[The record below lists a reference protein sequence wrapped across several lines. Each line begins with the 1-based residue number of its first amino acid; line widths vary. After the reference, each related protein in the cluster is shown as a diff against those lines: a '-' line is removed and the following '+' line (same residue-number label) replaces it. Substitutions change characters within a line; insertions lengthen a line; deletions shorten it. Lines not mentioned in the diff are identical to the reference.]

1 MTNIAYSLVSKNSA
15 ITGSGTTSNAPSFI
29 SKAFQTRL
37 ETSSDDG
44 KEAIM
49 REILSVVNCYSS
61 KSTGSNEEELAAALL
76 NDQQLLMAIIRY
88 VMPSKSKSVKKLL
101 YQYWEVVPKL
111 DETTSTLK
119 QEFILLSANLHA
131 DLKNVNHFVRGSCL
145 RLLMKFKEREIL
157 EHLVDDV
164 FQLLEDSKKFVRK
177 YSILTLLSI
186 YEVDE
191 ILVPDF
197 KAVIEEFLNKEIQG
211 EKDGVILRNGFLAL
225 WKIDT
230 DAARDWLLKA
240 ITYDIDILNTNADDN
255 DNEEPANPENIHPL
269 LIQIF
274 TQFIKEDT
282 FNSLTSSEIK
292 LTYLDTLVSKIDVIE
307 NREVKLDY
315 VWALV
320 NLTTVLISNSNEFD
334 LIETIDTIVSNLTV
348 LFVQE
353 SDWNVKLILL
363 SQIKSLI
370 STSNNEQLA
379 TLYKQ
384 QLSLQ
389 IQTILSVIGS
399 NDPYLSKAAL
409 KLVLDLVDFK
419 TSSEVVGFLKK
430 ELLISFDVRK
440 SQSVASKEY
449 LNEYRTLLITSITKI
464 ATDYDKVA
472 VEVAS
477 LLLEGMAVLDTTACL
492 EVVSF
497 LKKVM
502 IKAESSGNSSLKIQ
516 LIDKLI
522 LKLNEIKHARVY
534 RSCLWLLGEY
544 ANEKKLIVAVWNHLR
559 ESLSFKDESSSKK
572 NNKTKSSD
580 SESVPVTTGPV
591 ILPDGTYSNAPIA
604 TETLEKTTNDD
615 DYEGDSE
622 DADDIP
628 PLKLFLKKG
637 DYYTMTIIS
646 TCIVKLILQAIAL
659 SPLTNEAITGTP
671 VVNGM
676 KQEGILMLIHIIRF
690 KNKLLINKKIDEDS
704 KEKIM
709 QNIEILL
716 NLNTVEVVTEMKE
729 IYLDTTLEAFQ
740 RQFKTLQT
748 SKSIL
753 QKNSNGDILPKN
765 DTYKVDSQ
773 IGFRLLPGSCNS
785 KLSDNSVLKD
795 IDFAIHGNK
804 DGKSSTTS
812 SSVDSSNTATSKLAK
827 IVQLTGFSD
836 PVYAEACIL
845 TNQFELTLDLLI
857 VNQTRETLKN
867 LHLQFSSLGD
877 VKILEQ
883 PSAINVIAHGFHR
896 FVINCKVN
904 SADTGVIFGNIIYDG
919 AHGDDSK
926 YVIMND
932 VHINIMDYIKK
943 QDLKDDNKFRV
954 MWNEFEWENKIN
966 VKTNNF
972 NSCQDYLYKL
982 CDYTNMEILNKNDIN
997 FDDDNDENNRF
1008 LSCNLF
1014 AKSSFGEEVLANVCI
1029 EKLPETGD
1037 IVGNVRI
1044 RSEGQG
1050 LALSLGERIA
1060 MVAKNVKKLQ
1070 LEKI

>member
-1 MTNIAYSLVSKNSA
+1 MTNVAYSLVSKNSA
-15 ITGSGTTSNAPSFI
+15 ITGTSAGSTAPSFI

-37 ETSSDDG
+37 ESPNDDT

-49 REILSVVNCYSS
+49 REILSVVNCYSTMN
-61 KSTGSNEEELAAALL
+61 TGSNEEELAAALL
-76 NDQQLLMAIIRY
+76 NDQQLLMSIIRY

-111 DETTSTLK
+111 DEATASLK

-191 ILVPDF
+191 VLVPEF
-197 KAVIEEFLNKEIQG
+197 KEVIEEFLNKELQG
-211 EKDGVILRNGFLAL
+211 ERDGIVLRNGFLAL
-225 WKIDT
+225 WKVDFA
-230 DAARDWLLKA
+230 AARDWLLKV
-240 ITYDIDILNTNADDN
+240 INGDLKIENTNGDDN
-255 DNEEPANPENIHPL
+255 DNEEPASPENVHPL
-269 LIQIF
+269 LIEIF
-274 TQFIKEDT
+274 TQYIKEDT
-282 FNSLTSSEIK
+282 FDSLTSSEIK
-292 LTYLDTLVSKIDVIE
+292 LTYLDTLVNKIEHVE

-315 VWALV
+315 IWALV
-320 NLTTVLISNSNEFD
+320 NLTNVLISNSHEFD
-334 LIETIDTIVSNLTV
+334 LVETIDTIVSNLTA
-348 LFVQE
+348 LFVGE

-370 STSNNEQLA
+370 SSNNNEQLA

-384 QLSLQ
+384 QLAQQ

-399 NDPYLSKAAL
+399 NDPYLSEAAL

-430 ELLISFDVRK
+430 ELLVSFDIRK
-440 SQSVASKEY
+440 SQSVASKES
-449 LNEYRTLLITSITKI
+449 LNQYRTLLITSITKV

-472 VEVAS
+472 VEVSS
-477 LLLEGMAVLDTTACL
+477 LLLEGMPVLDTTACL
-492 EVVSF
+492 EVIAF
-497 LKKVM
+497 LKK
-502 IKAESSGNSSLKIQ
+502 IITKAETSGNIDLKMQFIE
-516 LIDKLI
+516 KLI
-522 LKLNEIKHARVY
+522 LKMNDIKHARVY

-544 ANEKKLIVAVWNHLR
+544 SRDKKLIVSVWNHLR
-559 ESLSFKDESSSKK
+559 DSLSFKKEESQQKAEA
-572 NNKTKSSD
+572 NF
-580 SESVPVTTGPV
+580 SEENIPVATGPI
-591 ILPDGTYSNAPIA
+591 ILPDGTYSSAPIA
-604 TETLEKTTNDD
+604 SDTLDSRNHADGEEEEEVDD
-615 DYEGDSE
+615 M
-622 DADDIP
+622 P

-637 DYYTMTIIS
+637 DYYTMSIIS
-646 TCIVKLILQAIAL
+646 TCIVKLILQAISL
-659 SPLTNEAITGTP
+659 SPLSHEAVNGTP

-676 KQEGILMLIHIIRF
+676 KQEGILMLIQIVRY
-690 KNKLLINKKIDEDS
+690 KNKLLSTKKIDEDS
-704 KEKIM
+704 REKIM
-709 QNIEILL
+709 KNIEVLL
-716 NLNTVEVVTEMKE
+716 NLNTVEYVEDIKK
-729 IYLDTTLEAFQ
+729 IYLETTLEAFKK
-740 RQFKTLQT
+740 QFRNLL
-748 SKSIL
+748 SAKSVV

-765 DTYKVDSQ
+765 DSYKVDAP
-773 IGFRLLPGSCNS
+773 IGFRLLPGSSNS
-785 KLSDNSVLKD
+785 KLADSSVLKD
-795 IDFAIHGNK
+795 INNAINGKK
-804 DGKSSTTS
+804 DSKSSTLT
-812 SSVDSSNTATSKLAK
+812 DSYATATSKLAK

-836 PVYAEACIL
+836 AVYAEACIL
-845 TNQFELTLDLLI
+845 TNQFELTLDMLI
-857 VNQTRETLKN
+857 VNQTKETLKN
-867 LHLQFSSLGD
+867 LHLQFSTLGD

-883 PSAINVIAHGFHR
+883 PSSINIVAHGFHR
-896 FVINCKVN
+896 FIINCKVN

-926 YVIMND
+926 YVILND

-943 QDLKDDNKFRV
+943 HDLKDDNKFRV

-972 NSCQDYLYKL
+972 KSCQEYLYKL

-997 FDDDNDENNRF
+997 VDEDNDENNRF

-1029 EKLPETGD
+1029 EKLPQTGD

-1060 MVAKNVKKLQ
+1060 MVAKNVRKIKLD
-1070 LEKI
+1070 KI

>member
-1 MTNIAYSLVSKNSA
+1 
-15 ITGSGTTSNAPSFI
+15 
-29 SKAFQTRL
+29 
-37 ETSSDDG
+37 
-44 KEAIM
+44 
-49 REILSVVNCYSS
+49 
-61 KSTGSNEEELAAALL
+61 
-76 NDQQLLMAIIRY
+76 
-88 VMPSKSKSVKKLL
+88 
-101 YQYWEVVPKL
+101 
-111 DETTSTLK
+111 
-119 QEFILLSANLHA
+119 
-131 DLKNVNHFVRGSCL
+131 
-145 RLLMKFKEREIL
+145 
-157 EHLVDDV
+157 
-164 FQLLEDSKKFVRK
+164 
-177 YSILTLLSI
+177 
-186 YEVDE
+186 
-191 ILVPDF
+191 
-197 KAVIEEFLNKEIQG
+197 
-211 EKDGVILRNGFLAL
+211 
-225 WKIDT
+225 
-230 DAARDWLLKA
+230 
-240 ITYDIDILNTNADDN
+240 
-255 DNEEPANPENIHPL
+255 
-269 LIQIF
+269 
-274 TQFIKEDT
+274 
-282 FNSLTSSEIK
+282 
-292 LTYLDTLVSKIDVIE
+292 
-307 NREVKLDY
+307 
-315 VWALV
+315 
-320 NLTTVLISNSNEFD
+320 
-334 LIETIDTIVSNLTV
+334 
-348 LFVQE
+348 
-353 SDWNVKLILL
+353 
-363 SQIKSLI
+363 
-370 STSNNEQLA
+370 
-379 TLYKQ
+379 
-384 QLSLQ
+384 
-389 IQTILSVIGS
+389 
-399 NDPYLSKAAL
+399 
-409 KLVLDLVDFK
+409 
-419 TSSEVVGFLKK
+419 
-430 ELLISFDVRK
+430 
-440 SQSVASKEY
+440 
-449 LNEYRTLLITSITKI
+449 
-464 ATDYDKVA
+464 
-472 VEVAS
+472 
-477 LLLEGMAVLDTTACL
+477 
-492 EVVSF
+492 
-497 LKKVM
+497 
-502 IKAESSGNSSLKIQ
+502 
-516 LIDKLI
+516 
-522 LKLNEIKHARVY
+522 
-534 RSCLWLLGEY
+534 
-544 ANEKKLIVAVWNHLR
+544 
-559 ESLSFKDESSSKK
+559 
-572 NNKTKSSD
+572 D
-580 SESVPVTTGPV
+580 SESVPITTGPV

-604 TETLEKTTNDD
+604 TETLEKNTNDDD
-615 DYEGDSE
+615 DYEGDNE

-659 SPLTNEAITGTP
+659 SPLSNEAITGTP

-690 KNKLLINKKIDEDS
+690 KNKLLISKKIDEDS

-716 NLNTVEVVTEMKE
+716 NLNTVEVVTETKE

-740 RQFKTLQT
+740 RQFKILQT

-753 QKNSNGDILPKN
+753 QKNSN
-765 DTYKVDSQ
+765 
-773 IGFRLLPGSCNS
+773 GSCNS

-795 IDFAIHGNK
+795 IDFAIHGTK
-804 DGKSSTTS
+804 DGKSSAS
-812 SSVDSSNTATSKLAK
+812 SSVDSLNTATSKLAK

-972 NSCQDYLYKL
+972 KSCQDYLYKL

>member
-1 MTNIAYSLVSKNSA
+1 MANVAYSLVSKNSS
-15 ITGSGTTSNAPSFI
+15 ITGSGASNNAPSFI
-29 SKAFQTRL
+29 SKSFQTRL
-37 ETSSDDG
+37 ETPNDDV

-49 REILSVVNCYSS
+49 REILSVVNCCSIS
-61 KSTGSNEEELAAALL
+61 NSGSNEEELAAALL

-111 DETTSTLK
+111 DEATASLK

-191 ILVPDF
+191 IMVPDF
-197 KAVIEEFLNKEIQG
+197 GAVIEEFLSKELQG
-211 EKDGVILRNGFLAL
+211 ERDGIILRNGFLAL
-225 WKIDT
+225 WKVDV
-230 DAARDWLLKA
+230 DAARAWLLKVIGGEISIA
-240 ITYDIDILNTNADDN
+240 DSNIDDN
-255 DNEEPANPENIHPL
+255 DVEEPADADNIHPL
-269 LIQIF
+269 LTEIF

-282 FNSLTSSEIK
+282 FNSLTSSDIK
-292 LTYLDTLVSKIDVIE
+292 LNYLDTLVSKIDIVE
-307 NREVKLDY
+307 NREVRLDY
-315 VWALV
+315 IWALV
-320 NLTTVLISNSNEFD
+320 NLTTVLISKSHEFD
-334 LIETIDTIVSNLTV
+334 LVETIDTIVTNLTI
-348 LFVQE
+348 LFVEE

-389 IQTILSVIGS
+389 IQTILSVINS
-399 NDPYLSKAAL
+399 NDPYLSEAAL
-409 KLVLDLVDFK
+409 NLVLDLVDFK

-430 ELLISFDVRK
+430 ELLVSFDVRK
-440 SQSVASKEY
+440 SHSVASKEFV
-449 LNEYRTLLITSITKI
+449 NQYRTLLITSITKI

-472 VEVAS
+472 VDVAS

-497 LKKVM
+497 LKKII
-502 IKAESSGNSSLKIQ
+502 IKAESSGNKELKIQ
-516 LIDKLI
+516 LIEKLI

-544 ANEKKLIVAVWNHLR
+544 SNNKKLIVSVWNHLR
-559 ESLSFKDESSSKK
+559 ESLSVKKD
-572 NNKTKSSD
+572 D
-580 SESVPVTTGPV
+580 SQKVKETEEKEHNLPAATGPV

-604 TETLEKTTNDD
+604 AEVLEKNTGDED
-615 DYEGDSE
+615 EDSE
-622 DADDIP
+622 DIP

-637 DYYTMTIIS
+637 DYYTMAIIS
-646 TCIVKLILQAIAL
+646 TCILKLILQAILL
-659 SPLTNEAITGTP
+659 SPLSDEAINGTP

-676 KQEGILMLIHIIRF
+676 KQEGILMLIHIMRY
-690 KNKLLINKKIDEDS
+690 KNKLLATKKIDEDS
-704 KEKIM
+704 KEKVL
-709 QNIEILL
+709 QNIEVLL
-716 NLNTVEVVTEMKE
+716 NLNNVEFVEDMQK
-729 IYLDTTLEAFQ
+729 IYLETTLEAFHK
-740 RQFKTLQT
+740 QFKNLQ
-748 SKSIL
+748 SAKSVI
-753 QKNSNGDILPKN
+753 QKNSNGDILPKS
-765 DTYKVDSQ
+765 TSYSVDSQ
-773 IGFRLLPGSCNS
+773 IGFRLLPGSSNS
-785 KLSDNSVLKD
+785 KLSDSSILKD
-795 IDFAIHGNK
+795 IDFAVKGSK
-804 DGKSSTTS
+804 ESKLS
-812 SSVDSSNTATSKLAK
+812 SSVDSGNTASSKLAK

-857 VNQTRETLKN
+857 VNQTKETLKN
-867 LHLQFSSLGD
+867 LHLQFSTLGD
-877 VKILEQ
+877 VKVLEQ
-883 PSAINVIAHGFHR
+883 PSSINIVAHGFHR

-972 NSCQDYLYKL
+972 KSCQQYLYKL
-982 CDYTNMEILNKNDIN
+982 CEYTNMEILNKNDVIV
-997 FDDDNDENNRF
+997 DDENYENNRF

-1029 EKLPETGD
+1029 EKLPENGE

-1070 LEKI
+1070 LETI